1 VRLWRALPLDRSAK
15 ATEAGGPLWF
25 PRLQQGGGRHDNP
38 DLYGCLYVAEEAV
51 SCVAELLSPFR
62 GTGKLLPSMLVR
74 YGKPLALAAI
84 ELEGGA
90 TVVDL
95 DDPSTLLATDL
106 RPSQVAT
113 RRRAVTQR
121 QAGDVYES
129 HPDAV
134 AIRWWSTLES
144 SWINWT
150 LFDRADAALAVGAV
164 EDLTTGHPVVL
175 EAADLLGLRPGQP
188 GRALLGGH

>member
-1 VRLWRALPLDRSAK
+1 MRLWRALPLDSGAK
-15 ATEAGGPLWF
+15 DREAGGPLWF

-51 SCVAELLSPFR
+51 SCVAELLAPFR

-74 YGKPLALAAI
+74 YGKPLALASL
-84 ELEGGA
+84 ELEDGV
-90 TVVDL
+90 TIVDL
-95 DDPSTLLATDL
+95 DDPSTLIATGL

-113 RRRAVTQR
+113 RRRAATQR
-121 QAGDVYES
+121 QAAEVYET
-129 HPDAV
+129 HPEAV

-150 LFDRADAALAVGAV
+150 LFDRADATLGVGEVA
-164 EDLTTGHPVVL
+164 ELTIEHPVVH
-175 EAADLLGLRPGQP
+175 EAAELLGL
-188 GRALLGGH
+188 A

>member
-1 VRLWRALPLDRSAK
+1 MRLWRALPLDSGAK
-15 ATEAGGPLWF
+15 ADEAGGPLWF

-51 SCVAELLSPFR
+51 SAVAELLAPFR
-62 GTGKLLPSMLVR
+62 GTGRLLPSMLLR
-74 YGKPLALAAI
+74 YGKPLALAEV
-84 ELEGGA
+84 ELDDGL

-95 DDPSTLLATDL
+95 DQPATLIATGL

-113 RRRAVTQR
+113 RKRTVTQG
-121 QAGDVYES
+121 QAAGVYES
-129 HPDAV
+129 HPEAV

-150 LFDRADAALAVGAV
+150 LFDRAGEALQVAELGELSV
-164 EDLTTGHPVVL
+164 EHPVVQ
-175 EAADLLGLRPGQP
+175 EAADLLGLAP
-188 GRALLGGH
+188 A

>member
-1 VRLWRALPLDRSAK
+1 MRLWRALPLDRSAE
-15 ATEAGGPLWF
+15 ATEAGGALWF

-51 SCVAELLSPFR
+51 SAVAELLAPFR

-74 YGKPLALAAI
+74 YGKPLALAAV
-84 ELEGGA
+84 ELEDGV

-95 DDPSTLLATDL
+95 DQPATLIATGL
-106 RPSQVAT
+106 RPSEVAT
-113 RRRAVTQR
+113 RKRNVTQQ
-121 QAGDVYES
+121 QAADVYES
-129 HPDAV
+129 HSEAL

-150 LFDRADAALAVGAV
+150 LFDRAAASLEVDHVDELTV
-164 EDLTTGHPVVL
+164 EHPVVL
-175 EAADLLGLRPGQP
+175 EAADLLGLR
-188 GRALLGGH
+188 LG

>member
-1 VRLWRALPLDRSAK
+1 MRLWRALPLDKSAE

-38 DLYGCLYVAEEAV
+38 DLYGCLYMAEEAV
-51 SCVAELLSPFR
+51 SCVAELLAPFR

-84 ELEGGA
+84 ELGDGV

-106 RPSQVAT
+106 RPSRVAT
-113 RRRAVTQR
+113 RKRTVTQR
-121 QAGDVYES
+121 QAADVFES
-129 HPDAV
+129 HPKAV

-150 LFDRADAALAVGAV
+150 LFDRAAESLEVGSVDELTV
-164 EDLTTGHPVVL
+164 EHPVLL
-175 EAADLLGLRPGQP
+175 EAADLLGFV
-188 GRALLGGH
+188 

>member
-15 ATEAGGPLWF
+15 PTEAGGPLWF

-38 DLYGCLYVAEEAV
+38 DLYGCLYAAEEAV
-51 SCVAELLSPFR
+51 SAVAEMLAPFR
-62 GTGKLLPSMLVR
+62 GTGKLLASMLVR
-74 YGKPLALAAI
+74 YGKPLTLVAV
-84 ELEGGA
+84 ELEDGV

-95 DDPSTLLATDL
+95 DDPATLIATGL

-113 RRRAVTQR
+113 RRRTVTQE
-121 QAGDVYES
+121 QAAEVYAS
-129 HPDAV
+129 HPQAT

-150 LFDRADAALAVGAV
+150 LFDRAEAALEVGV
-164 EDLTTGHPVVL
+164 LEDLTVAHPVVL
-175 EAADLLGLRPGQP
+175 EAADLMGLASP
-188 GRALLGGH
+188 

>member
-1 VRLWRALPLDRSAK
+1 MRLWRALPLDPRAK
-15 ATEAGGPLWF
+15 PAEAGGPLWF

-51 SCVAELLSPFR
+51 SAVAELLAPFR

-74 YGKPLALAAI
+74 YGRPLALAAL
-84 ELEGGA
+84 ELAEGA
-90 TVVDL
+90 MVVDL
-95 DDPSTLLATDL
+95 DEPATLLATGL

-113 RRRAVTQR
+113 RKRTLTQR
-121 QAGDVYES
+121 QAADVYES
-129 HPDAV
+129 HPKAL

-150 LFDRADAALAVGAV
+150 LFDRAEDALEATKVDELTV
-164 EDLTTGHPVVL
+164 EHPVVH
-175 EAADLLGLRPGQP
+175 EAAELLGLAPSG
-188 GRALLGGH
+188 

>member
-1 VRLWRALPLDRSAK
+1 VRLWRALPLDSGAK
-15 ATEAGGPLWF
+15 AREAGGPLWF

-51 SCVAELLSPFR
+51 SCVAELLAPFR

-74 YGKPLALAAI
+74 YGKPLALASL
-84 ELEGGA
+84 ELGDGV

-95 DDPSTLLATDL
+95 DDPSTLIATGL

-113 RRRAVTQR
+113 RRRTATQR
-121 QAGDVYES
+121 QAADVYES
-129 HPDAV
+129 HPEAV

-150 LFDRADAALAVGAV
+150 LFDRAEKALDVGDV
-164 EDLTTGHPVVL
+164 DELTAEHPVVH
-175 EAADLLGLRPGQP
+175 EAADLMGL
-188 GRALLGGH
+188 A

>member
-51 SCVAELLSPFR
+51 SCVAELLAPFR
-62 GTGKLLPSMLVR
+62 GTGRLLPSMLVR
-74 YGKPLALAAI
+74 YGNPLALAAI
-84 ELEGGA
+84 ELEDGI

-95 DDPSTLLATDL
+95 DEPATLMATSL
-106 RPSQVAT
+106 RPSEVAT
-113 RRRAVTQR
+113 RKRTTTQR
-121 QAGDVYES
+121 HAAEIYES
-129 HPDAV
+129 HSEAV
-134 AIRWWSTLES
+134 ALRWWSTLES

-150 LFDRADAALAVGAV
+150 LFDRAGPSLEVGDVDELTV
-164 EDLTTGHPVVL
+164 EHPVVL
-175 EAADLLGLRPGQP
+175 EAADLLGL
-188 GRALLGGH
+188 ASA

>member
-1 VRLWRALPLDRSAK
+1 VRLWRALPLDRGAK
-15 ATEAGGPLWF
+15 AREAGGPLWF

-38 DLYGCLYVAEEAV
+38 DLYGCLYVAEDAV
-51 SCVAELLSPFR
+51 SCVAELLAPFR

-84 ELEGGA
+84 ELEDGV

-95 DDPSTLLATDL
+95 DDPSTLIATSL

-113 RRRAVTQR
+113 RRRSDTQE
-121 QAGDVYES
+121 QAADVYES
-129 HPDAV
+129 HPEAV

-150 LFDRADAALAVGAV
+150 LFDRAEGSL
-164 EDLTTGHPVVL
+164 DLTDLDDLTVEHPVVL
-175 EAADLLGLRPGQP
+175 EAADLLGLT
-188 GRALLGGH
+188 HV

>member
-1 VRLWRALPLDRSAK
+1 MRLWRALPLDRSAK

-51 SCVAELLSPFR
+51 SCVAELLAPFR

-74 YGKPLALAAI
+74 YGKPLALAGV
-84 ELEGGA
+84 ELEAGV
-90 TVVDL
+90 TVIDL
-95 DDPSTLLATDL
+95 DDPSTLIATAL

-113 RRRAVTQR
+113 RKRTVTQR
-121 QAGDVYES
+121 QAAEVYES

-150 LFDRADAALAVGAV
+150 LFDRSAALLEVDSVDELSV
-164 EDLTTGHPVVL
+164 EHSVVL
-175 EAADLLGLRPGQP
+175 EAADLLGLRL
-188 GRALLGGH
+188 A

>member
-1 VRLWRALPLDRSAK
+1 VRLWRALPLDPGAK
-15 ATEAGGPLWF
+15 PAEAGGPLWF

-51 SCVAELLSPFR
+51 SAVAELLAPFR
-62 GTGKLLPSMLVR
+62 GTGRLLPSMLVR

-84 ELEGGA
+84 ELEDGA
-90 TVVDL
+90 MVVDL
-95 DDPSTLLATDL
+95 DDPSTLIATGL

-113 RRRAVTQR
+113 RRRTATQR
-121 QAGDVYES
+121 QAAEVYES
-129 HPDAV
+129 HPQAV

-150 LFDRADAALAVGAV
+150 LFDRAGGSLAVDAV
-164 EDLTTGHPVVL
+164 DELTVAHPVVH
-175 EAADLLGLRPGQP
+175 EAADLLGLQ
-188 GRALLGGH
+188 AT